1 MSKEIIKAEHVSKI
15 YGLGSKH
22 PYQALNDIT
31 LTINEGEFVCIM
43 GPSGAGKSTLLNVLT
58 TIDFPTKGKVFLDGE
73 EVRTLSSHQVGL
85 LRYER
90 LGFIFQD
97 FNLLDALTVKE
108 NIAVPLSLAS
118 VNRQE
123 IDERI
128 ISIAS
133 KLNIEKLLEKY
144 PYECSGGQRQR
155 IAIARALINHP
166 KIIVA
171 DEPTG
176 NLDSAN
182 SHEVLDFFSKLN
194 IEEGVTILM
203 VTHDPLI
210 ASYSSKLLYI
220 KDGMIEH
227 TIHKEALEQKDYF
240 YRIVDINS
248 NEAQSYFMKEAQ

>member
-1 MSKEIIKAEHVSKI
+1 MSKEIIKAEHISKI

-58 TIDFPTKGKVFLDGE
+58 TIDFPTKGKVFIDGE

-90 LGFIFQD
+90 LGFIFQN

>member
-58 TIDFPTKGKVFLDGE
+58 TIDFPTKGKAFIDGE

-182 SHEVLDFFSKLN
+182 SHEVLNFFSKLN
-194 IEEGVTILM
+194 TEEGVTILM

-227 TIHKEALEQKDYF
+227 TIHKEALEQRDYF

>member
-58 TIDFPTKGKVFLDGE
+58 TIDFPTKGKVFIDGE

-90 LGFIFQD
+90 LGFIFQN

-182 SHEVLDFFSKLN
+182 SHEVLDSFSKLN
-194 IEEGVTILM
+194 TEEGVTVLM

>member
-58 TIDFPTKGKVFLDGE
+58 TIDFPTKGKVFIDGE

-90 LGFIFQD
+90 LGFIFQN

-194 IEEGVTILM
+194 IEEGVTVLM

-227 TIHKEALEQKDYF
+227 TIYKEALEQKDYF

>member
-58 TIDFPTKGKVFLDGE
+58 TIDFPTKGKVFIDGE

-90 LGFIFQD
+90 LGFIFQN

-171 DEPTG
+171 DEPTV

-194 IEEGVTILM
+194 IEEGVTVLM

>member
-58 TIDFPTKGKVFLDGE
+58 TIDFPTKGKVFIDGE

-240 YRIVDINS
+240 YQIVDINS

>member
-58 TIDFPTKGKVFLDGE
+58 TIDFPTKGKVFIDGE

-194 IEEGVTILM
+194 IEEGVTVLM

-240 YRIVDINS
+240 NRIVDINS

>member
-1 MSKEIIKAEHVSKI
+1 MSKEILKAKHVSKI

-58 TIDFPTKGKVFLDGE
+58 TIDFPTKGKVFIDGE

-90 LGFIFQD
+90 LGFIFQN

-194 IEEGVTILM
+194 IEEGVTVLM

>member
-15 YGLGSKH
+15 YGRGSKH

-58 TIDFPTKGKVFLDGE
+58 TIDFPTKGKVFIDGE

-90 LGFIFQD
+90 LGFIFQN

-194 IEEGVTILM
+194 IEEGVTVLM

>member
-58 TIDFPTKGKVFLDGE
+58 TIDFPTKGKVFIDGE

-90 LGFIFQD
+90 LGFIFQN

-194 IEEGVTILM
+194 TEAGVTVLM

>member
-58 TIDFPTKGKVFLDGE
+58 TIDFPTKGKVFIDGE

-90 LGFIFQD
+90 LGFIFQN

-133 KLNIEKLLEKY
+133 KLNVEKLLEKY

-182 SHEVLDFFSKLN
+182 SHEVLDFISKLN
-194 IEEGVTILM
+194 TEAGVTVLM

>member
-1 MSKEIIKAEHVSKI
+1 MSKEILKAKHVSKI

-58 TIDFPTKGKVFLDGE
+58 TIDFPTKGKVFIDGE

-90 LGFIFQD
+90 LGFIFQN

>member
-58 TIDFPTKGKVFLDGE
+58 TIDFPTKGKVFIDGE

-155 IAIARALINHP
+155 IATARALINHP

>member
-58 TIDFPTKGKVFLDGE
+58 TIDFPTKGKVFIDGE
-73 EVRTLSSHQVGL
+73 EVRMLSSHQVGL

>member
-58 TIDFPTKGKVFLDGE
+58 TIDFPTKGKVFIDGE

-90 LGFIFQD
+90 LGFIFQN

-194 IEEGVTILM
+194 IEEGVTVLM

-240 YRIVDINS
+240 NRIVDINS

>member
-58 TIDFPTKGKVFLDGE
+58 TIDFPTKGKAFIDGE

-90 LGFIFQD
+90 LGFIFQN

-194 IEEGVTILM
+194 IEEGVTVLM

>member
-1 MSKEIIKAEHVSKI
+1 MSKEMIKAEHVSKI

-58 TIDFPTKGKVFLDGE
+58 TIDFPTKGKVFIDGE
-73 EVRTLSSHQVGL
+73 ETRTLSSHQVGQ

-90 LGFIFQD
+90 LGFIFQN

-128 ISIAS
+128 ISITS

-176 NLDSAN
+176 NMDPAGSRAIMELLVQI
-182 SHEVLDFFSKLN
+182 HEMLGITMLVA
-194 IEEGVTILM
+194 
-203 VTHDPLI
+203 THD
-210 ASYSSKLLYI
+210 
-220 KDGMIEH
+220 
-227 TIHKEALEQKDYF
+227 
-240 YRIVDINS
+240 N
-248 NEAQSYFMKEAQ
+248 

>member
-58 TIDFPTKGKVFLDGE
+58 TIDFPTKGKVFIDGE

-90 LGFIFQD
+90 LGFIFQN

-194 IEEGVTILM
+194 IEEGVTVLM

-240 YRIVDINS
+240 YQIVDINS

>member
-58 TIDFPTKGKVFLDGE
+58 TIDFPTKGKVFIDGE

>member
-58 TIDFPTKGKVFLDGE
+58 TIDFPTKGKVFIDGE

-90 LGFIFQD
+90 LGFIFQN

-240 YRIVDINS
+240 YQIVDINS

>member
-58 TIDFPTKGKVFLDGE
+58 TIDFPTKGKVFIDGE

-90 LGFIFQD
+90 LGFIFQN